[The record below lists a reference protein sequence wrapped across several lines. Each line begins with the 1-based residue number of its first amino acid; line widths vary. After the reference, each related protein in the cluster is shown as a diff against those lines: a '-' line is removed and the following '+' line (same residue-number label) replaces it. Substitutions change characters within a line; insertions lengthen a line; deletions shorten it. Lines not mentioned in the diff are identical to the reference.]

1 MSLLFIVHHFVNI
14 LAIIIHVLYF
24 AVSYRFVV
32 PMSVRAA
39 TGLGIVLPIMPFLFR
54 FKYLCIVMYWLGV
67 CRNDFF
73 EPDPDPDIT
82 EENPVVPD
90 PVPDV

>member
-1 MSLLFIVHHFVNI
+1 MTLRTSRQRLGLDLL
-14 LAIIIHVLYF
+14 IHCRSMV
-24 AVSYRFVV
+24 
-32 PMSVRAA
+32 
-39 TGLGIVLPIMPFLFR
+39 
-54 FKYLCIVMYWLGV
+54 GV

-73 EPDPDPDIT
+73 EPDPDIT

>member
-54 FKYLCIVMYWLGV
+54 FKYLCIVMYWY
-67 CRNDFF
+67 NK
-73 EPDPDPDIT
+73 
-82 EENPVVPD
+82 
-90 PVPDV
+90 